1 MKPKKDWSSILTVIF
16 LVITV
21 LALVF
26 TIVCISSAED
36 SKEVLTLKRDLA
48 QERVA
53 RLNAQLSLMQQQ
65 FNEGQN
71 YLKEVTKELNDL
83 NAKLTAMEPKKE
95 ELKKPEVKK
104 EEKPKVE
111 EKKK

>member
-1 MKPKKDWSSILTVIF
+1 MKKILVAII
-16 LVITV
+16 LLAMV
-21 LALVF
+21 LSLPLFAMG
-26 TIVCISSAED
+26 ED

-65 FNEGQN
+65 FNEGQT

-83 NAKLTAMEPKKE
+83 NVQLKAMEPKKE
-95 ELKKPEVKK
+95 EP
-104 EEKPKVE
+104 KPKVE